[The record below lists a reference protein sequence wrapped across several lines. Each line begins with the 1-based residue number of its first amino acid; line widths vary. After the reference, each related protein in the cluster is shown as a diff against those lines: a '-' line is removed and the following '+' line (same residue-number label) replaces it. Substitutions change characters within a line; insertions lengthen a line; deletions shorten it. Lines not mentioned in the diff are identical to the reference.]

1 MQVQLWIQSI
11 VAAIIKESKGG
22 TLPTEM
28 CEVIWDNALEFERVS
43 VVVATSQFY
52 LLFRR

>member
-11 VAAIIKESKGG
+11 VTDIIKEREEG

-43 VVVATSQFY
+43 IVVATSQFY
-52 LLFRR
+52 FLFRR